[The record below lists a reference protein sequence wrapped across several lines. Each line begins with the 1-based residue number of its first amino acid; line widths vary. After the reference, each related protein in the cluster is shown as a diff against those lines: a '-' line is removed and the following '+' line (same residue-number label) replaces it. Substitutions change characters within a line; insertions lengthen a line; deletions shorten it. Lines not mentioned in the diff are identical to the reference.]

1 MQTPLLDCTQ
11 PLSLLR
17 RQDQPQPGA
26 VIERR
31 MEVAALEHGALSWR
45 VAKARLQAF
54 AVRSQQKR
62 KFHLA
67 DAMVR
72 A

>member
-1 MQTPLLDCTQ
+1 
-11 PLSLLR
+11 
-17 RQDQPQPGA
+17 
-26 VIERR
+26 

-45 VAKARLQAF
+45 GAKARLKAL

-62 KFHLA
+62 KFHFA
-67 DAMVR
+67 DAVVR